1 MESAIASI
9 FAILKKKTHA
19 PRANFTGT
27 IIGNFCDSHFYNI
40 HGGFIAEVI
49 SHPYQR
55 FMHEKQLDLAGDF
68 FLKLSSKIFSG
79 HANDWQNSLTLKE
92 IKKNIFEAD
101 WLILLSFNG
110 NIIGYTTATWIDR
123 NYIYINAA
131 CLLLE
136 YSKKAGLGG
145 IQSIILYNFLLKY
158 HRYQLSREFK
168 FIARTRNREVV
179 KLFEHMCQEVK
190 ISFDSKLSKTERK
203 EFSHIAEKIH
213 SPFDEK
219 TGLIKN
225 IYSGGF
231 PTGNSR
237 RCLNLQA
244 FFSNPENSK
253 DAFFISGR
261 PDYFMFKWFFLSC
274 TYSGKTDIHAFDN
287 DASLMNQAA

>member
-9 FAILKKKTHA
+9 FTIFKKKTYA

-27 IIGNFCDSHFYNI
+27 IIGNFPDSHFYNI
-40 HGGFIAEVI
+40 QGGFVAEVI
-49 SHPYQR
+49 SNPHQR
-55 FMHEKQLDLAGDF
+55 FMRERQLDLAGDF

-79 HANDWQNSLTLKE
+79 HANDWQNSLSLNE

-158 HRYQLSREFK
+158 YRQHLNREFK

-190 ISFDSKLSKTERK
+190 ISFDTKLSKTERQ
-203 EFSHIAEKIH
+203 EFSHIAGKIQ

-231 PTGNSR
+231 PTGISR
-237 RCLNLQA
+237 KYTNLQTFYA
-244 FFSNPENSK
+244 SEEYAR
-253 DAFFISGR
+253 DAFFISGK
-261 PDYFMFKWFFLSC
+261 PGYFMFKWFFHNC
-274 TYSGKTDIHAFDN
+274 VDIPKEVYKVFGNSVDE
-287 DASLMNQAA
+287 QIAA